1 MVTLNRET
9 ERKKMGSVF
18 IIEEQ
23 VDYEGDTV
31 VSIHATRPGALRVLY
46 RKHAELAESGTVV
59 FLDIPNGNFRVR
71 DRVFQMTEKTLEA

>member
-9 ERKKMGSVF
+9 ERKKMSSVF

-46 RKHAELAESGTVV
+46 RKHAELAELGAVG
-59 FLDIPNGNFRVR
+59 LQDMQNGNFRVR

>member
-9 ERKKMGSVF
+9 ERKKMSSVF

-31 VSIHATRPGALRVLY
+31 VSIHATRPGALRVLI
-46 RKHAELAESGTVV
+46 ANMLELQSG
-59 FLDIPNGNFRVR
+59 
-71 DRVFQMTEKTLEA
+71 DRRL

>member
-9 ERKKMGSVF
+9 ERKKMSSVF

-31 VSIHATRPGALRVLY
+31 VSIHATRQGALRVLD
-46 RKHAELAESGTVV
+46 RKHAEAVQAGDWGLGEMQ
-59 FLDIPNGNFRVR
+59 NGNFRVR

>member
-9 ERKKMGSVF
+9 ERKKMSSVF

-31 VSIHATRPGALRVLY
+31 VSIHATRPGALSVLY

-59 FLDIPNGNFRVR
+59 FLDIPNANFRVR

>member
-31 VSIHATRPGALRVLY
+31 VSIHATRQGALCVLD
-46 RKHAELAESGTVV
+46 RKHAELAELGTVG
-59 FLDIPNGNFRVR
+59 LQDMQNGNFRVR
-71 DRVFQMTEKTLEA
+71 DRVFQMTEKPLEA

>member
-31 VSIHATRPGALRVLY
+31 VSIHATRQGALCVLD
-46 RKHAELAESGTVV
+46 RKHAEAVQAGDWGLGEMQ
-59 FLDIPNGNFRVR
+59 NGNFRVR